1 MYAIVR
7 AGGFQFLVKEGDKLQ
22 IPLVKAEPGSI
33 VKLDDVL
40 FLKTDSEALIG
51 TPKVPN
57 AVVEAKVIGE
67 ARRPKVTIFKFI
79 KRENY
84 RRKKGHKQTVTEV
97 EIARVGLNAG

>member
-7 AGGFQFLVKEGDKLQ
+7 TGGFQFLVKEGDKLQ
-22 IPLVKAEPGSI
+22 VPLLKADPGSI

-40 FLKTDSEALIG
+40 LLKTDTDVMVG
-51 TPKVPN
+51 TPTVTN

-84 RRKKGHKQTVTEV
+84 RRKKGHKQVVTEV
-97 EIARVGLNAG
+97 EIARVGLGAA